1 MIADPAMRSL
11 AEVFLGLLFL
21 LAILRMRV
29 LDRYVG
35 GVWVVSFLLSAV
47 TMCGLYVVVDLAE
60 KADAL
65 LKTKT
70 ASHLQLIIDFYSC
83 RIPLFA
89 SRLFPMMC
97 LAATI
102 MTVVRLTKSNEL
114 VPMILAGRSVY
125 RILSPAFLAM
135 GVVMACSLAVDE
147 WVLPRLALQIQAT
160 DSSVGKEKTQDHVH
174 VFDREGTLWYYTK
187 YNLRT
192 RAMWDVMV
200 ERRGETG
207 VTWRIRAERA
217 RWVAAPRSGWLMSK
231 GIEWTLDARG
241 GIEGRARSFEEDG
254 LLVPSGFT
262 PDLVETADIVFVP
275 IGELAR
281 QALVHPDDPTPLV
294 QFHTRLVFPL
304 FNLILPALG
313 LAVMLRR
320 EVRSLMLGFGICL
333 VVGLVFFAVY
343 LFFVNLGS
351 KGGLDPVVAAWTP
364 VVLFVAVDLW
374 FLGSVRT

>member
-1 MIADPAMRSL
+1 MITDPAMRGLLEAS
-11 AEVFLGLLFL
+11 LGLLLL

-35 GVWVVSFLLSAV
+35 AVWIGSFLLAAV

-70 ASHLQLIIDFYSC
+70 SSHLQLILDFYSC

-125 RILSPAFLAM
+125 RILTPAFLAM
-135 GVVMACSLAVDE
+135 GIVMACSMAVDE

-160 DSSVGKEKTQDHVH
+160 ESSVGKEKFQEKVH
-174 VFDREGTLWYYTK
+174 VFDREGTLWFYNK

-200 ERRGETG
+200 DKTKDGRTRH
-207 VTWRIRAERA
+207 IRAERA
-217 RWVAAPRSGWLMSK
+217 RWVSAPRSGWMMSN
-231 GIEWTLDARG
+231 GIEMWFDARG
-241 GIEGRARSFEEDG
+241 AIEDTAREFGEDG
-254 LLVPSGFT
+254 LLFESAFS
-262 PDLVETADIVFVP
+262 PDLVETADTLFVP
-275 IGELAR
+275 IAELAR
-281 QALVHPDDPTPLV
+281 QALAHPDDPTPLV
-294 QFHTRLVFPL
+294 QFHQRLVFPL
-304 FNLILPALG
+304 FNVILPALG

-333 VVGLVFFAVY
+333 VVGLAFFAVY

-351 KGGLDPVVAAWTP
+351 KGGLDPVLAAWTP
-364 VVLFVAVDLW
+364 AVLFVSVDLW